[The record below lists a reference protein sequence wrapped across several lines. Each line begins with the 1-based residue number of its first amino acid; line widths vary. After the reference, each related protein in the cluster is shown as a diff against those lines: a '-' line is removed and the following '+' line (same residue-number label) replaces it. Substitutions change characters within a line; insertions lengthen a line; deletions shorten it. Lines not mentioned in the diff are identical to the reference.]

1 MGTTS
6 LVNIAPCGKKTP
18 HGPVNAYSS
27 NDDMTRRSAMK
38 KFYWM
43 LTLLAVFALGAHSAL
58 AEGADIP
65 KPQFPAEYAEEFTK
79 AEAALK
85 AHTPG
90 TVVDFAVR
98 ERDDGREEW
107 DLFFVLGGQL
117 GEGEVIESDYT
128 VRNVRLYDMPEGG
141 LSAAQAVRLLRKEK
155 GDLQIVDLELDR
167 DNGRLRYEGEATLDG
182 KRYEFEISVEGE
194 LIEWERD

>member
-1 MGTTS
+1 
-6 LVNIAPCGKKTP
+6 
-18 HGPVNAYSS
+18 
-27 NDDMTRRSAMK
+27 MK

-58 AEGADIP
+58 AEGEDIP

-90 TVVDFAVR
+90 AVVYFAVR

-141 LSAAQAVRLLRKEK
+141 LSAAQAVELLRKEK

-182 KRYEFEISVEGE
+182 KRYEFEISVAGE